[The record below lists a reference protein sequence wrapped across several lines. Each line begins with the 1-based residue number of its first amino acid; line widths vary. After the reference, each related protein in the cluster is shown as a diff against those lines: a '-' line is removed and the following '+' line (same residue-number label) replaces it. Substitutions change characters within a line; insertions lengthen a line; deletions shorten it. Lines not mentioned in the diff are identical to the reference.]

1 MPRKYTHVML
11 EGMLDF
17 LVVERLNV
25 EVASVELASQ

>member
-1 MPRKYTHVML
+1 VML

-17 LVVERLNV
+17 LVVERLNA